1 MKTHFF
7 AAAALLTGLTAC
19 TPMQPEDFVGGKPE
33 LTLEGFFPG
42 HERAYGVFYDRG
54 GSVKR
59 QFTVDMNGSFD
70 GAILHLEEYFTY
82 SDGEHQ
88 ERHWRFRRD
97 TDGTWIGTAPD
108 VIGEAHGRTDG
119 NAFELHYTLDV
130 KSGDSVYRLD
140 VDDWLFREASD
151 VILDRAVFTKFG
163 FMVGQLQLVIIHA
176 APTPP

>member
-1 MKTHFF
+1 MTKHFF
-7 AAAALLTGLTAC
+7 VAVALLIGLAAC
-19 TPMQPEDFVGGKPE
+19 TPMKPQDFAGGKPE
-33 LTLEGFFPG
+33 LILEGFFPG

-54 GSVKR
+54 GTVKR
-59 QFTVDMNGSFD
+59 QFTVDMNGSWD
-70 GAILHLEEYFTY
+70 GAILHLDEYFSY
-82 SDGEHQ
+82 SDGERQ
-88 ERHWRFRRD
+88 ERHWTFRRAA
-97 TDGTWIGTAPD
+97 DGAWTGTAPD
-108 VIGEAHGRTDG
+108 VIGEASGQLAG

-176 APTPP
+176 APPPP